1 MSETRDERAGLRQP
15 APRVPPAR
23 RLATMVLGVAT
34 CALVLNVL
42 VGTRGLPAVLEAR
55 RQLSEATRELA
66 QIREE
71 NARLRAEVQRLR
83 SDPAAI
89 EELARR
95 DLGLV
100 KPGEKVFIIK
110 EAAPRTR

>member
-1 MSETRDERAGLRQP
+1 MSRTRDDAAPRQP
-15 APRVPPAR
+15 GPRVPPAR
-23 RLATMVLGVAT
+23 RLVTIALWVAT
-34 CALVLNVL
+34 SALVLNVL

-55 RQLSEATRELA
+55 RQLSEASADLSRV
-66 QIREE
+66 REE

-100 KPGEKVFIIK
+100 RPGEKVFIIK
-110 EAAPRTR
+110 DAAPR

>member
-1 MSETRDERAGLRQP
+1 MSQSREASAGQRQP
-15 APRVPPAR
+15 GPRVPPAR
-23 RLATMVLGVAT
+23 RLVTIVLWVAT
-34 CALVLNVL
+34 AALVLNVL

-55 RQLSEATRELA
+55 RQLSEASQDLA
-66 QIREE
+66 RVRAD
-71 NARLRAEVQRLR
+71 NARLREEIQRLR

-100 KPGEKVFIIK
+100 RPGEKVFIIK
-110 EAAPRTR
+110 DAAPRTR

>member
-1 MSETRDERAGLRQP
+1 MSRTRDDAAPRQP
-15 APRVPPAR
+15 GPRVPPAR
-23 RLATMVLGVAT
+23 RLVTIALWVAT
-34 CALVLNVL
+34 SALVLNVL

-55 RQLSEATRELA
+55 RQLSEASADLSRV
-66 QIREE
+66 REE
-71 NARLRAEVQRLR
+71 NAQLRAEVQRLR

-100 KPGEKVFIIK
+100 RPGEKVFIIK
-110 EAAPRTR
+110 DAAPR

>member
-1 MSETRDERAGLRQP
+1 MRSTPDANTGCRQP
-15 APRVPPAR
+15 GSRVPPAR
-23 RLATMVLGVAT
+23 RLFTVVLVLATS
-34 CALVLNVL
+34 ALVLNVL

-55 RQLSEATRELA
+55 RQLIESSEDLA
-66 QIREE
+66 RVRDE

-100 KPGEKVFIIK
+100 RPGEKVFIIK
-110 EAAPRTR
+110 EAGPRPR